1 MTRHVSEDA
10 LLKLVLAQLDTQS
23 ERRVRRHLAT
33 CGRCRGT
40 LEEVERTVEL
50 IKDVRPEV
58 TPDFPPLRGVRRAH
72 FGWLRVAAV
81 LVVGFGLGILASES
95 LRPPSVLVVRQQLV
109 PRTPLLTEGV
119 FVICDGIDLSG
130 GRDHREPARIP

>member
-1 MTRHVSEDA
+1 MIRHVSEDT
-10 LLKLVLAQLDTQS
+10 LLKLVLDQLDTQA
-23 ERRVRRHLAT
+23 ERRVRRHLDT

-40 LEEVERTVEL
+40 LEEMERTVEL
-50 IKDVRPEV
+50 IKKVRPEV
-58 TPDFPPLRGVRRAH
+58 TRDTAPLRWVRRAH

-95 LRPPSVLVVRQQLV
+95 LRPPSVLVVGQQLL

-130 GRDHREPARIP
+130 GRDRREPPRIP